1 MLGEITGTS
10 SACARGKRAGMS
22 KVNSGWVR
30 KQTAALLS
38 MTLALAPV
46 AAVPALAAD
55 VDGGSDAALEQPV
68 ETEGEKDVEDAEQ
81 SEKDAVQN
89 VEAEKDV
96 EPTSDNSF
104 GLVDENGSEPVSI
117 APRSSSTDDAGVTRE
132 ASAAV
137 VISAD
142 GSVETGY
149 GNARDA
155 AKALQDGETLVLNE
169 DYVGDWGLTVRAAN
183 ATIDLNGHS
192 VTSNKK
198 STSASYGYAI
208 KAEKPSTGVTN
219 HTLTIKNSAQTQSV
233 LSSSAYQVTAS
244 SGDSRYAVTV
254 VFEGDIAF
262 RSTKGEDA
270 LGVNLGTGARI
281 ADGEL
286 ARSAVANGGFLAS
299 TSDGS
304 SYIYG
309 SYANAAAASAD
320 ATVTMLHDYTG
331 TAKISSG
338 DRKATLDLGGCTYT
352 YTGGEA
358 IADVNYDGASLTIKN
373 GALTTTSA
381 SADGVIMLD
390 SNSALVL
397 DGVKVEVPKGS
408 YGIVTNG
415 QETNNAITLRNS
427 ELTVTEGAGIY
438 FPSTG
443 SVTID
448 DSVIT
453 AKTTG
458 VQLCAGNLTV
468 QGDKT
473 AITVT
478 GQPETKT
485 ENDGVIPD
493 GAAISIVK
501 RAGYQSLG
509 TVSVKG
515 GTFKSANDVD
525 AIKAYAFNNTDKKE
539 QTWGDA
545 GQVVA
550 VSGGSFSTSVPQ
562 GLCADGL
569 KPVKVP
575 GGSFTVVAQDMFVTV
590 SDEQG
595 NVLSVYKS
603 LSAAIAAAGEGQTV
617 ALLDDVTESVTVPD
631 GKNLTLD
638 LAGHKLTN
646 TDGQHTVTVNEGAKL
661 TVTDS
666 SVGKA
671 GVIDNV
677 SHGKAAL
684 FNDQD
689 GTVVLNGG
697 TFNRSKENGFSAVQ
711 SGGNSFYTL
720 QNYGSMTI
728 NEGVTVRQGSN
739 EEGGKFS
746 SLIENGWY
754 NGNNNASKAEATMV
768 INGGSFVG
776 GLNTIK
782 NDDWGVLTIKG
793 GSFTN
798 TAQAA
803 VLNWNKTTITG
814 GEFQSDQYAV
824 LNGKLNDSMD
834 VGELVIEGGSFT
846 GGNGYEVVSQMSSS
860 TPIGSVAISGGE
872 FWTAPD
878 EEFIVPGSGLTQNS
892 DGSFGIHEHIGM
904 AVAAKDPTCTEAGN
918 KAYWECSECHEL
930 FLDKAM
936 TQPTTREDV
945 TIAATDHQHVTH
957 VEAKDATETETGNL
971 EYWYCADCGRYF
983 SDAALSQETT
993 LAELTI
999 PAKGQEP
1006 ADKPKDED
1014 VEKDD
1019 SLAQT
1024 GDATAVAPLVA
1035 SAVAGV
1041 SALAAGAVTLRKR
1054 K

>member
-1 MLGEITGTS
+1 
-10 SACARGKRAGMS
+10 MS

-46 AAVPALAAD
+46 AAAPALAAD

-89 VEAEKDV
+89 VEDEKDV

-192 VTSNKK
+192 VTSNNK
-198 STSASYGYAI
+198 STSENNGYAI

-219 HTLTIKNSAQTQSV
+219 HTLTIKNRAQKQSV
-233 LSSSAYQVTAS
+233 LSSSAYQVTAR

-262 RSTKGEDA
+262 RSTKDEDA

-299 TSDGS
+299 ASDGS

-331 TAKISSG
+331 TAQISSG
-338 DRKATLDLGGCTYT
+338 NRKATLDLGGCTYT

-358 IADVNYDGASLTIKN
+358 IADVNNDGAALTIKN
-373 GALTTTSA
+373 GTLTTTSA
-381 SADGVIMLD
+381 SADGVIMLY

-473 AITVT
+473 EITVT
-478 GQPETKT
+478 GKPAQKT

-617 ALLDDVTESVTVPD
+617 ALLGDVTESVTVPD

-646 TDGQHTVTVNEGAKL
+646 TDGKHTVTVAKGSTL

-666 SVGKA
+666 SADKA

-684 FNDQD
+684 FNDQG

-697 TFNRSKENGFSAVQ
+697 TFNRSKENGSSAVQ

-739 EEGGKFS
+739 EEDGKFS

-754 NGNNNASKAEATMV
+754 NGNNNASKAAATMV

-814 GEFQSDQYAV
+814 GEFQSDKYAV
-824 LNGKLNDSMD
+824 LNGKLDNPMD
-834 VGELVIEGGSFT
+834 VGKLVIEGGSFK
-846 GGNGYEVVSQMSSS
+846 GGDGYEVVSQMEGSSS
-860 TPIGSVAISGGE
+860 IGSVAISGGE

-878 EEFIVPGSGLTQNS
+878 EEFIVPGSGLNKND
-892 DGSFGIHEHIGM
+892 DGTYGIHEHKLES
-904 AVAAKDPTCTEAGN
+904 VRAKDPTCTEAGN
-918 KAYWECSECHEL
+918 RAYWRCVVCGDL
-930 FLDKAM
+930 FLDEAM

-945 TIAATDHQHVTH
+945 TIAATDHQNVEH
-957 VEAKDATETETGNL
+957 VEAEDATETETGNL

>member
-1 MLGEITGTS
+1 
-10 SACARGKRAGMS
+10 MS

-46 AAVPALAAD
+46 AAAPALAAD

-104 GLVDENGSEPVSI
+104 GLVDENSSESVSI

-192 VTSNKK
+192 VTSNNK
-198 STSASYGYAI
+198 STSENNGYAI

-219 HTLTIKNSAQTQSV
+219 HTLTIKNRAQKQSV
-233 LSSSAYQVTAS
+233 LSSSAYQVTAR

-262 RSTKGEDA
+262 RSTKDEDA

-299 TSDGS
+299 ASDGS

-331 TAKISSG
+331 TAQISSG
-338 DRKATLDLGGCTYT
+338 DHEAVLDLGGHTYT

-358 IADVNYDGASLTIKN
+358 IADVNNDGASLTIKN
-373 GALTTTSA
+373 GTLTTTSA
-381 SADGVIMLD
+381 SADGVIMLY

-473 AITVT
+473 EITVT
-478 GQPETKT
+478 GKPAQKT

-501 RAGYQSLG
+501 RAGYRDLG
-509 TVSVKG
+509 AVSVKG
-515 GTFKSANDVD
+515 GTFTSASGVD
-525 AIKAYAFNNTDKKE
+525 AIKAYQFSNENKTEQSWDKA
-539 QTWGDA
+539 GD
-545 GQVVA
+545 VVA

-562 GLCADGL
+562 DLCADGL
-569 KPVKVP
+569 KPVK
-575 GGSFTVVAQDMFVTV
+575 GSDGSFTVGVAQGKLVTV
-590 SDEQG
+590 SDAQG
-595 NVLSVYKS
+595 NVLSAHDS
-603 LSAAIAAAGEGQTV
+603 LSAAIAAAEEGQTV
-617 ALLDDVTESVTVPD
+617 ALLGDVTESVTVPE
-631 GKNLTLD
+631 GKSLTLD
-638 LAGHKLTN
+638 LAGRTLTN
-646 TDGQHTVTVNEGAKL
+646 TDGQHTVTVEKGATL
-661 TVTDS
+661 TVTDFS
-666 SVGKA
+666 ADKI

-677 SHGKAAL
+677 SHGKGALVNYGTATVEGGKLTRSAEASTSPTNSGDNSWYVIDNQGTLTFNGGNVVNEGYFSSLVRNAA
-684 FNDQD
+684 
-689 GTVVLNGG
+689 GTLTINGG
-697 TFNRSKENGFSAVQ
+697 TFKNHFIAVKNEDATLYVKGGTITSDEQ
-711 SGGNSFYTL
+711 SLQNWGKATLSGGTL
-720 QNYGSMTI
+720 NGRVAAWDQDDDLHSLTTIEGDVTI
-728 NEGVTVRQGSN
+728 NGDVQAINYLNAEEGPEVIITGGTVTGKVQKAKHDGSTGTKPADPTADTSVITIS
-739 EEGGKFS
+739 GGKF
-746 SLIENGWY
+746 E
-754 NGNNNASKAEATMV
+754 
-768 INGGSFVG
+768 
-776 GLNTIK
+776 
-782 NDDWGVLTIKG
+782 
-793 GSFTN
+793 
-798 TAQAA
+798 
-803 VLNWNKTTITG
+803 
-814 GEFQSDQYAV
+814 
-824 LNGKLNDSMD
+824 
-834 VGELVIEGGSFT
+834 
-846 GGNGYEVVSQMSSS
+846 
-860 TPIGSVAISGGE
+860 
-872 FWTAPD
+872 TAPD

-892 DGSFGIHEHIGM
+892 DGTFGIHEHVGT
-904 AVAAKDPTCTEAGN
+904 AVAAKDPTCTEVGN
-918 KAYWECSECHEL
+918 TAYWECSECHDL
-930 FLDKAM
+930 FLDEAM
-936 TQPTTREDV
+936 TKPTTREDV